1 MLTLLT
7 IAVTLQVALAA
18 ERKTVDGLE
27 FTINQKDFKPKKFNM
42 FGAEYDDTYGFVS
55 KDFLPLDNRGYAEL
69 MEECDFEADS
79 KPLYE
84 YSPLSTAIYYK
95 TTDDYDTFSG
105 YDMVPEN
112 RGNYIKGE
120 TLDTRLRD
128 GRVFTNNTVMMKICR
143 IAADGGAW
151 HVQRV
156 GPFTSTGG
164 YDWWSIGF
172 PDVGLLSEA
181 LEKHPEGVDITRN
194 AFNPILADG
203 TRLSYPPIHTH
214 HSHTIPQPGVRHRLQ
229 ERPVCVSR
237 TGLGIPMLDNMVREA
252 GCCNLTLF
260 LEQHGDYVC
269 KPEDD
274 GLDCLMQGDK
284 SVRRVLQ
291 AIDYEGELNDVR
303 PTGSAPLEWW
313 YQIAVKWTPMD
324 ASVIPISQVTMVGPG
339 AMFPPS
345 QSTKS
350 GTAKAPK
357 LTESVILYSGPLHI
371 TGDLQ
376 RCKVHAHSA
385 IFDSQM
391 LLVGTY
397 EDFGL
402 DKPQFTPPLS
412 YEFIPTPSL
421 GFKDNQEVGHY
432 ILGHMEKSQLRYDYK
447 CVDKHD
453 PNNAV
458 CSRPRPDWVCGAVR
472 DYAVTEYGGKDY
484 VFDRR
489 PKTWAKPWSFK
500 EGDPIVG
507 VGLARFVDQP
517 PNPSYPDSVPDFLQQ
532 HTVFFLYYTN
542 DGRGHSAQ
550 SGVIYTHWG
559 LFVEFASQNT
569 PAMVL
574 AIMTSIILW
583 KGPPNSA
590 SGLLVVFQYMWAL
603 ILASLVLAIL
613 VGSISC
619 CGYVIYRSKESMAP
633 QPVKYSSLKT
643 EEDEDLEL

>member
-84 YSPLSTAIYYK
+84 YSPLGTVIYYK

-194 AFNPILADG
+194 AFNTILADG

-237 TGLGIPMLDNMVREA
+237 TGLGIPMLDNM
-252 GCCNLTLF
+252 
-260 LEQHGDYVC
+260 
-269 KPEDD
+269 
-274 GLDCLMQGDK
+274 
-284 SVRRVLQ
+284 
-291 AIDYEGELNDVR
+291 GE
-303 PTGSAPLEWW
+303 SS
-313 YQIAVKWTPMD
+313 PMH
-324 ASVIPISQVTMVGPG
+324 VP
-339 AMFPPS
+339 FHLCPP
-345 QSTKS
+345 
-350 GTAKAPK
+350 
-357 LTESVILYSGPLHI
+357 
-371 TGDLQ
+371 
-376 RCKVHAHSA
+376 
-385 IFDSQM
+385 
-391 LLVGTY
+391 
-397 EDFGL
+397 
-402 DKPQFTPPLS
+402 
-412 YEFIPTPSL
+412 
-421 GFKDNQEVGHY
+421 
-432 ILGHMEKSQLRYDYK
+432 
-447 CVDKHD
+447 
-453 PNNAV
+453 
-458 CSRPRPDWVCGAVR
+458 
-472 DYAVTEYGGKDY
+472 
-484 VFDRR
+484 
-489 PKTWAKPWSFK
+489 
-500 EGDPIVG
+500 
-507 VGLARFVDQP
+507 
-517 PNPSYPDSVPDFLQQ
+517 
-532 HTVFFLYYTN
+532 
-542 DGRGHSAQ
+542 
-550 SGVIYTHWG
+550 
-559 LFVEFASQNT
+559 
-569 PAMVL
+569 
-574 AIMTSIILW
+574 
-583 KGPPNSA
+583 
-590 SGLLVVFQYMWAL
+590 
-603 ILASLVLAIL
+603 
-613 VGSISC
+613 
-619 CGYVIYRSKESMAP
+619 
-633 QPVKYSSLKT
+633 
-643 EEDEDLEL
+643 

>member
-1 MLTLLT
+1 VVSQLPRCRL
-7 IAVTLQVALAA
+7 AVRSA
-18 ERKTVDGLE
+18 
-27 FTINQKDFKPKKFNM
+27 
-42 FGAEYDDTYGFVS
+42 
-55 KDFLPLDNRGYAEL
+55 
-69 MEECDFEADS
+69 FEALRRY
-79 KPLYE
+79 PTLACC
-84 YSPLSTAIYYK
+84 LLCTANRIY
-95 TTDDYDTFSG
+95 
-105 YDMVPEN
+105 
-112 RGNYIKGE
+112 
-120 TLDTRLRD
+120 
-128 GRVFTNNTVMMKICR
+128 
-143 IAADGGAW
+143 
-151 HVQRV
+151 
-156 GPFTSTGG
+156 TST
-164 YDWWSIGF
+164 
-172 PDVGLLSEA
+172 
-181 LEKHPEGVDITRN
+181 GVDITRN

-203 TRLSYPPIHTH
+203 TRLSFPPIHTH

-229 ERPVCVSR
+229 ERPVCVGRS
-237 TGLGIPMLDNMVREA
+237 GLGIPMLDNMGESPPMHVPPMLALTICSDSLIHFTYAVREA
-252 GCCNLTLF
+252 GCYNLTLF
-260 LEQHGDYVC
+260 MEQHGDYVC

-284 SVRRVLQ
+284 GARRVAQ
-291 AIDYEGELNDVR
+291 ALDFEGELNDVR

-313 YQIAVKWTPMD
+313 YQIAVKWTPID
-324 ASVIPISQVTMVGPG
+324 ASVIPISQVAISGPG
-339 AMFPPS
+339 ATFPPS

-350 GTAKAPK
+350 GTSRAPK
-357 LTESVILYSGPLHI
+357 LTESVILYSGPLQVS
-371 TGDLQ
+371 GDVR

-402 DKPQFTPPLS
+402 DKPQFTPPMA

-532 HTVFFLYYTN
+532 HTVFFLSYTN
-542 DGRGHSAQ
+542 NGRGHSAN
-550 SGVIYTHWG
+550 SGVMYTHWG
-559 LFVEFASQNT
+559 LFVEFNSQKT

-574 AIMTSIILW
+574 AIMTSVILW

-590 SGLLVVFQYMWAL
+590 SGLLVVFQYMWAF

-619 CGYVIYRSKESMAP
+619 CGYVIYRSKEIMAP

-643 EEDEDLEL
+643 EEDEDSEL